1 MARRGKKSR
10 NGAFWGKALERAH
23 LGVWDWD
30 LRTGDCFYS
39 AIWARML
46 GYEEDEL
53 ANTSDLW
60 LQLTHPDDRERALA
74 SGDRHIAGLTDAIET
89 ELRLK
94 HKQGHWVWVLDRGGI
109 VERGADGQPL
119 RLMGVQTDISKQ
131 KAAEAAL
138 EQVTMRFRLALAAS
152 GTGIWHYD
160 IATHKS
166 YWDARTR
173 EMFGLV
179 ADTDEVPAD
188 LWHSFLHPEDKE
200 ATERAHQPAPGSN
213 GVTASQYRIIKR
225 DGEIRHIESLVR
237 YVAAAGAAGQILGT
251 VRDITED
258 KLREQ
263 ELAFAARHDALTGL
277 WNRTAFDRLL
287 ADHIATGVPLAVFYV
302 DLDYFKALNDFAGH
316 AAGDLALKSVAA
328 GIGRCL
334 PPSAHAARLGGDE
347 FALLVPHCDAAQ
359 AERLAGAILAA
370 VRGADLG
377 LAATA
382 RRLAASIGIAIV
394 NDRATT
400 VADALAC
407 ADDACYAAK
416 AAGRDRFAMFSAE
429 ANSGGL
435 NAARLAAD
443 TVDAMEDGR
452 LKLFG
457 QEIHRLGRPWQ
468 ESRHVEV
475 LARLAGRSG
484 TLIPPSEFI
493 PAAER
498 FGIAARLDR
507 WIIRTALSRHGA
519 AMKSGAITLGFN
531 LSAQTLSD
539 PGLWEFVDSII
550 EQTGAPHSCIGFE
563 ITETAAVTNFD
574 AAETFVRKAR
584 ERRCRVSLDD
594 FGAGMSSFEYLRR
607 FPVDAIKIDGSFIEH
622 IAESRFDREI
632 VLAIT
637 SIARSLGCDV
647 VGEKIERQDTLAMLS
662 DMGVDLGQGF
672 LLHRPE
678 PLEQIV
684 ARATGS
690 ARTAPARR
698 AS

>member
-1 MARRGKKSR
+1 
-10 NGAFWGKALERAH
+10 
-23 LGVWDWD
+23 
-30 LRTGDCFYS
+30 
-39 AIWARML
+39 
-46 GYEEDEL
+46 
-53 ANTSDLW
+53 
-60 LQLTHPDDRERALA
+60 
-74 SGDRHIAGLTDAIET
+74 
-89 ELRLK
+89 
-94 HKQGHWVWVLDRGGI
+94 
-109 VERGADGQPL
+109 
-119 RLMGVQTDISKQ
+119 
-131 KAAEAAL
+131 
-138 EQVTMRFRLALAAS
+138 
-152 GTGIWHYD
+152 
-160 IATHKS
+160 
-166 YWDARTR
+166 
-173 EMFGLV
+173 
-179 ADTDEVPAD
+179 
-188 LWHSFLHPEDKE
+188 
-200 ATERAHQPAPGSN
+200 
-213 GVTASQYRIIKR
+213 
-225 DGEIRHIESLVR
+225 
-237 YVAAAGAAGQILGT
+237 
-251 VRDITED
+251 
-258 KLREQ
+258 
-263 ELAFAARHDALTGL
+263 
-277 WNRTAFDRLL
+277 
-287 ADHIATGVPLAVFYV
+287 
-302 DLDYFKALNDFAGH
+302 
-316 AAGDLALKSVAA
+316 
-328 GIGRCL
+328 
-334 PPSAHAARLGGDE
+334 
-347 FALLVPHCDAAQ
+347 
-359 AERLAGAILAA
+359 
-370 VRGADLG
+370 
-377 LAATA
+377 
-382 RRLAASIGIAIV
+382 
-394 NDRATT
+394 
-400 VADALAC
+400 
-407 ADDACYAAK
+407 
-416 AAGRDRFAMFSAE
+416 
-429 ANSGGL
+429 
-435 NAARLAAD
+435 
-443 TVDAMEDGR
+443 MEDGR